1 MTKID
6 LCNRIIEAMNKY
18 KPSQH
23 MVGYADD
30 INLDTA
36 ERVIG
41 VMQNVVRD
49 IRDYRQKGGKNE
61 KNAL

>member
-6 LCNRIIEAMNKY
+6 ICNRIIEKMEVY

-23 MVGYADD
+23 RTGWADD

-36 ERVIG
+36 ERVIV
-41 VMQNVVRD
+41 VMQNIVRD
-49 IRDYRQKGGKNE
+49 FRDYRQRGR
-61 KNAL
+61 